1 MLLQDKVAIV
11 TGAGGGIGRC
21 HALALAKQGA
31 KVVVNDPG
39 VSRDGTGSSKVAD
52 TVVEEIRKLGGTAVA
67 NYDSVAT
74 TEGANNIIKTAV
86 DSFGRVD
93 ILVNNAGI
101 LRDKT
106 LHNMT
111 DEMWDLVLNVHLR
124 GTFACTRAAAKVMKE
139 LKTGGHIINTTSVA
153 GLKGNFGQSNY
164 SAAKAGIYGFT
175 LTASQE
181 LAKDN
186 VTVNALA
193 PLAKTRMTADI
204 DSVPD
209 EYRPEDVSNVLVF
222 LASEMAND
230 INGRIIGVHG
240 KHLFEYKMSM
250 TDGKENQNEWTPSE
264 IDKWIHT
271 PEAEQI
277 ETVEVKATESAI
289 DRLFQAI
296 PLGFTADRADGW
308 DTVIHFAVAPDG
320 DWGITVKDKTVAVTV
335 GKPTNPKTV
344 VTTNSDTLI
353 GMVEGRVNPNMAFL
367 TGKIKATNMQDLV
380 KFGKVFHF
388 KKINSIFKGRPS
400 RVESETKQEAPISL
414 TKLAGKKYY
423 SAATLVHPDKIS
435 LYDSTIGDSGSLIFP
450 VTLCK
455 ELFMK
460 LIKDPDFTADIGRLV
475 HGEQTMRFFKP
486 IKAWDIISPRG
497 EVVSV
502 EEKQSGQTIIFKQ
515 RLFCEGE
522 LVVEMDSTLF
532 VRGESKQ
539 TKTSSKP
546 LDMVGELFFEGA
558 VSSDLPAKYAV
569 ASGDD
574 NLIHTDKNFAQ
585 SVGFKDVILH
595 GLGTLA
601 LVSKGIS
608 KDIKTLKVRFARPVY
623 PGDKIKAVKKTVDG
637 HVEFIAVNDQGE
649 TILTNG
655 IIE

>member
-52 TVVEEIRKLGGTAVA
+52 AVVEEIRKLGGMAVA

-74 TEGANNIIKTAV
+74 TEGANNIVKTAV
-86 DSFGRVD
+86 DSFGRID

-139 LKTGGHIINTTSVA
+139 LKTGGHIVNTTSVA
-153 GLKGNFGQSNY
+153 GLKGNFGQANY

-175 LTASQE
+175 LTAAME

-186 VTVNALA
+186 ITVNALA

-271 PEAEQI
+271 VEAEQPKK
-277 ETVEVKATESAI
+277 VEVKSDESAVA
-289 DRLFQAI
+289 RLFKAI
-296 PLGFTADRADGW
+296 PLGFTADRAEGW

-320 DWGITVKDKTVAVTV
+320 DWGITVKDKTVSVTSGKPANAKTTVTV
-335 GKPTNPKTV
+335 GG
-344 VTTNSDTLI
+344 DTLI

-367 TGKIKATNMQDLV
+367 TGKIKASNMQDLV

-388 KKINSIFKGRPS
+388 KKINSIFKG
-400 RVESETKQEAPISL
+400 ETTDTKPEATIPVSL
-414 TKLAGKKYY
+414 TKLIGKKYY

-435 LYDSTIGDSGSLIFP
+435 LYDSTVDDSGSLIFP

-532 VRGESKQ
+532 IRSESKQ
-539 TKTSSKP
+539 SKASSKP

-601 LVSKGIS
+601 LVGKGIP
-608 KDIKTLKVRFARPVY
+608 KDIKTLKVRFAKPVY
-623 PGDKIKAVKKTVDG
+623 PGDKIKAMKKTVDG
-637 HVEFIAVNDQGE
+637 HVEFMAVNDQGE
-649 TILTNG
+649 IILTNG